1 MNAQFGHDLAARE
14 QDRLMPVLGR
24 PSHARRLGA
33 SFEEMTW
40 RVRVVSI
47 MRTSIPQG
55 QEMSDYP
62 TKEFDSEIVI
72 GLVGAVGTEI
82 DPIVKLLRERFQL
95 AGYVSHVI
103 KISSDIIPRPLPPE
117 PVGTQHYRRISC
129 LMDAGNQARESA
141 SKVAG
146 QLNLVGDREDTAKE
160 ADRLG
165 NAILATGA
173 ASAIFEMR
181 PNTGAQDVE
190 RNLPKTVFIIDSL
203 KRPEEVELL
212 RMTYSDGFVLI
223 GVHAELDRR
232 RRHLINDLGITEKEA
247 DDLLKRDGEEAQ
259 VKYGQRLNKTFH
271 LADFFVSAT
280 ASSDRL
286 RGDIQRVVEVLFGN
300 PFVTPTFDEYAMFMA
315 YAAGLRSA
323 DLSRQV
329 GAVITHGKEIL
340 STGANDCPRAGGGLY
355 WQERG
360 EGPEPY
366 RDEPEGRDHVRKK
379 DPNRTEQIEI
389 IHTIIEEV
397 RKHNH
402 LSAHADEFKDLLDK
416 SRIRDLTEFGRVVH
430 AEMEALLA
438 CGRNGISTKDAT
450 LFCTT
455 FPCHNCAKHLVAAG
469 VMRVV
474 YVEPYPKSKALE
486 FHTDSIVTTPTDNE
500 TGRNRVRFEPFVG
513 IGARRFFDLF
523 SMQLSSGYDLER
535 KDSSTGQSLTWNIES
550 ARLRTQMNPQS
561 YLVLEAQCRTQIE
574 QIQGG
579 NP

>member
-1 MNAQFGHDLAARE
+1 MN
-14 QDRLMPVLGR
+14 
-24 PSHARRLGA
+24 
-33 SFEEMTW
+33 
-40 RVRVVSI
+40 
-47 MRTSIPQG
+47 
-55 QEMSDYP
+55 DYP
-62 TKEFDSEIVI
+62 TKEFDSEIVV

-95 AGYVSHVI
+95 AGYTSHVI
-103 KISSDIIPRPLPPE
+103 KISTDIIPEQRPPE
-117 PVGTQHYRRISC
+117 PEGTLHYKRIYS
-129 LMDAGNQARESA
+129 LMDAGNQTRESA
-141 SKVAG
+141 AKAAIQKGLVDERLDSK
-146 QLNLVGDREDTAKE
+146 EE
-160 ADRLG
+160 AERLG

-173 ASAIFEMR
+173 AAAIFERR
-181 PNTGAQDVE
+181 PNAGSESVE

-223 GVHAELDRR
+223 GVHAELERR
-232 RRHLINDLGITEKEA
+232 RRHLINDLGMTETEA
-247 DDLLKRDGEEAQ
+247 DELLKRDGEEAQ
-259 VKYGQRLNKTFH
+259 VTYGQRLNKTFH

-315 YAAGLRSA
+315 YAAGLRSS

-329 GAVITHGKEIL
+329 GAVITRDREIL

-360 EGPEPY
+360 RGPEPY
-366 RDEPEGRDHVRKK
+366 FDEPDGRDHVRKK
-379 DPNRTEQIEI
+379 DSNRIEQIEI
-389 IHTIIEEV
+389 IHTIVAEINKNDTLRPHAEQIE
-397 RKHNH
+397 K
-402 LSAHADEFKDLLDK
+402 LLDK

-438 CGRNGISTKDAT
+438 CGRNGISTRDAT
-450 LFCTT
+450 LYCTT

-486 FHTDSIVTTPTDNE
+486 FHTDSIATTPTDDQI
-500 TGRNRVRFEPFVG
+500 GRNRVQFEPFVG

-523 SMQLSSGYDLER
+523 SMQLSSGYDLKR
-535 KDSSTGQSLTWNIES
+535 KDSSSGQSLTWKIES
-550 ARLRTQMNPQS
+550 ARLRTQMNSQS
-561 YLVLEAQCRTQIE
+561 YLVLEAQCRAQFE
-574 QIQGG
+574 QIQAGSQG
-579 NP
+579 